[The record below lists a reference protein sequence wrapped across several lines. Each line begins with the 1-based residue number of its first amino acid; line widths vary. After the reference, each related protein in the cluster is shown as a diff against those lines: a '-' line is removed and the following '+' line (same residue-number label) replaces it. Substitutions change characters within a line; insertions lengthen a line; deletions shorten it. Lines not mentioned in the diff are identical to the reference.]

1 MYNKTRKIT
10 RSVPIFPVSATLAV
24 ISRGLS
30 MRSDV
35 IINKL
40 WWEHLAPKPIIP
52 RRREVEALLNNFI
65 RTSPYGAEWIKV
77 ANNPNGIF
85 RVKPGQVIPVVQL
98 IFLGKAPGFVAPF
111 KNRGWSS
118 HSRSSY

>member
-1 MYNKTRKIT
+1 
-10 RSVPIFPVSATLAV
+10 
-24 ISRGLS
+24 

-111 KNRGWSS
+111 KK
-118 HSRSSY
+118 

>member
-111 KNRGWSS
+111 KK
-118 HSRSSY
+118 